1 MMLKI
6 IKPVNDQEVIINI
19 DGYTPIDIQ
28 LVDNINETP
37 LYWRV
42 GDDKKSLLE
51 FAILPSNGRIAAI
64 TLVIINPEFIQYADD
79 YLIESYESKCGFPIV
94 DVNIWRFTENNDFNH
109 RFIDEFNCVIKALI
123 YQESIMLVIKEKCML
138 SSWIKCSNSLWLGLD
153 DDENIVSVLIRG
165 LSKEDIN
172 NFFNSI
178 S

>member
-1 MMLKI
+1 MKI
-6 IKPVNDQEVIINI
+6 VKLVNIQEITINI
-19 DGYTPIDIQ
+19 DCYIPIDIQ

-37 LYWRV
+37 LYWRI
-42 GDDKKSLLE
+42 GDNEKSLLE
-51 FAILPSNGRIAAI
+51 FAILPSDGRIAAI
-64 TLVIINPEFIQYADD
+64 TLVAINPDFVQYVDNDFIA
-79 YLIESYESKCGFPIV
+79 SHESKCGFPIV
-94 DVNIWRFTENNDFNH
+94 DMSPWKFIESNNFSH

-165 LSKEDIN
+165 LSKENIN